1 MNREDDFRLDPD
13 DELAKRI
20 AHLINGYNL
29 RSLTPEEDIELDDW
43 VTTSMR
49 NQQLFEELTDPA
61 NLKKW
66 MGIME
71 NLDREA
77 ALEKIKS
84 RIRFEPAAPSVSR
97 WKSWKYWTA
106 AAVLAGIILTAD
118 YWLEKK
124 AGQQDP
130 IAKSEQ
136 DLPAGGR
143 HAMLKLANGTN
154 ILLDT
159 VREGRIMAA
168 ADLQLMKDSSGLHYD
183 KKDMTEKK
191 NVKALYD
198 LISTPVAGEFQF
210 SLSDGTKVWLNASSS
225 LKYPENFSDPER
237 KVELTGEGYFEVA
250 KDAAHPF
257 IVSMAGHNEV
267 RVLGTHFNINSY
279 ADNSETVVTLAEGSV
294 KLNGTAQ
301 LKPAQQG
308 SIEPGGKIEVG
319 PADLETALAWKNGQF
334 IFKMIP
340 LQELMRQASQW
351 YDAKII
357 YQDTINEHFNAR
369 IPRNVPASKLL
380 HLLEA
385 TGRVH
390 FKIED
395 RTITV
400 MK

>member
-1 MNREDDFRLDPD
+1 
-13 DELAKRI
+13 
-20 AHLINGYNL
+20 
-29 RSLTPEEDIELDDW
+29 
-43 VTTSMR
+43 MR

-84 RIRFEPAAPSVSR
+84 RIWFEPATPAITR
-97 WKSWKYWTA
+97 WSSWRYWTA
-106 AAVLAGIILTAD
+106 AAALVGIMLTAG
-118 YWLEKK
+118 YLWEKN
-124 AGQQDP
+124 AGQQKAL
-130 IAKSEQ
+130 AKSEQ
-136 DLPAGGR
+136 DLPAGGK
-143 HAMLKLANGTN
+143 HATLKLADGTN

-168 ADLQLMKDSSGLHYD
+168 KNLQLMKDSSGLHYD

-198 LISTPVAGEFQF
+198 LITTPVAGEFQF

-225 LKYPENFSDPER
+225 LNHPENFSDPER

-257 IVSMAGHNEV
+257 IVSTAGNNEV

-279 ADNSETVVTLAEGSV
+279 ADNNETIVTLAEGSV

-301 LKPAQQG
+301 LKPGQQG

-319 PADLETALAWKNGQF
+319 PADLETALAWKEGQF
-334 IFKMIP
+334 IFKMTP
-340 LQELMRQASQW
+340 LQELMRQAHNGMTQKLFIRTLLMSILMPEFQEMC
-351 YDAKII
+351 
-357 YQDTINEHFNAR
+357 Q
-369 IPRNVPASKLL
+369 PANCFTCSKQQ
-380 HLLEA
+380 A
-385 TGRVH
+385 GCIS
-390 FKIED
+390 K
-395 RTITV
+395 
-400 MK
+400 